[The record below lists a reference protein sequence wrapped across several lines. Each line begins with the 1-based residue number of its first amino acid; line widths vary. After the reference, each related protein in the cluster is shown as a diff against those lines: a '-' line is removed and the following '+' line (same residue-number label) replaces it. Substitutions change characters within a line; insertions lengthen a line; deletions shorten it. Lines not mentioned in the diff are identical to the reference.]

1 MKKTITVFFTAL
13 LGGFIAFYTNA
24 SANVI
29 CTPERNSEAMM
40 SSASSPVSPGGQLPD
55 MTFAAEKSVHAV
67 VHIQVETQVEEGP
80 RMNNPFDFLFGD
92 PFEGQRQE
100 PQIRKGSGS
109 GVIISTDGYI
119 VTNNH
124 VVDEAK
130 KIKVILNDKREF
142 EAKVVGSDAN
152 TDIALIKINA
162 KDLPFLTFGN
172 SDDMKVGEW
181 VLAVG
186 NPFNL
191 TSTVTAGIVSAK
203 SRSIGIQQGKMPI
216 ESFIQTDAAVNPG
229 NSGGALVNLKG
240 ELIGINAAIAS
251 PTGAYSGYSFAIPTS
266 IVQKVVADMRKYGQV
281 KRAILG
287 VKMQTV
293 DADLAKEKDLDKIEG
308 VYVDSVTE
316 DGAAKSAGIK
326 SGDVITS
333 INKVAVNSNTQLAEQ
348 IGRYHPGDKI
358 ELEVKREGKVKL
370 FSVTLRN
377 NDEDSKVGSNI
388 EFLGSKLR
396 EATFEEKNAV
406 DITNGVKVLEVGKG
420 MLKDAGIREGFIITD
435 VNKTSIR
442 TTKDIISVVK
452 SSKGGVLIEGVYP
465 NGEVAVYAFNMK
477 N

>member
-1 MKKTITVFFTAL
+1 
-13 LGGFIAFYTNA
+13 
-24 SANVI
+24 
-29 CTPERNSEAMM
+29 
-40 SSASSPVSPGGQLPD
+40 
-55 MTFAAEKSVHAV
+55 
-67 VHIQVETQVEEGP
+67 
-80 RMNNPFDFLFGD
+80 
-92 PFEGQRQE
+92 
-100 PQIRKGSGS
+100 
-109 GVIISTDGYI
+109 
-119 VTNNH
+119 
-124 VVDEAK
+124 
-130 KIKVILNDKREF
+130 
-142 EAKVVGSDAN
+142 
-152 TDIALIKINA
+152 
-162 KDLPFLTFGN
+162 
-172 SDDMKVGEW
+172 
-181 VLAVG
+181 
-186 NPFNL
+186 
-191 TSTVTAGIVSAK
+191 
-203 SRSIGIQQGKMPI
+203 
-216 ESFIQTDAAVNPG
+216 SFIQTDAAVNPG